1 MESAPFS
8 FGFCVNEILACAL
21 DIAHYS
27 EEENKMN
34 KGGL

>member
-1 MESAPFS
+1 VLHSLLVC
-8 FGFCVNEILACAL
+8 CVNEILACAL
-21 DIAHYS
+21 DIAHHA